1 MFMDQELIEDKLYQ
15 IIDQFNERK
24 IHLEFYFSLLLNKI
38 HTFSGGNS
46 RTWKIL
52 FANDDIIR

>member
-1 MFMDQELIEDKLYQ
+1 MREKL
-15 IIDQFNERK
+15 
-24 IHLEFYFSLLLNKI
+24 HLEFYFPLLLNKI
-38 HTFSGGNS
+38 HTFSDGNS

>member
-1 MFMDQELIEDKLYQ
+1 MREKL
-15 IIDQFNERK
+15 
-24 IHLEFYFSLLLNKI
+24 HLEFYFSLLLNKI
-38 HTFSGGNS
+38 HTFSDGNS

>member
-24 IHLEFYFSLLLNKI
+24 IA
-38 HTFSGGNS
+38 S
-46 RTWKIL
+46 RIL
-52 FANDDIIR
+52 FFITIKQNTYIF